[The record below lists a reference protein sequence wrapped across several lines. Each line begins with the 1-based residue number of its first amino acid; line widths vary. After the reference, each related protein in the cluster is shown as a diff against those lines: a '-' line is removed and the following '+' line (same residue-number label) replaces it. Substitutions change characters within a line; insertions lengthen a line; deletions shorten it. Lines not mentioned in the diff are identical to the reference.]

1 MSAIDYPVFY
11 DRAVAVQRHAQQRRL
26 LISRIISLVISVGI
40 SFAIWWF
47 FRDQL
52 GGLWWILLVGLVLP
66 VGQLVRTLVNL
77 RRAKQELTTVH
88 DGFVLGFGREG
99 LQVEDAF
106 LPWDAVGRLAAVPA
120 RGRRDRLVVEAAGA
134 PPHSV
139 PLDYL
144 TVMPATLDAG
154 VRALS
159 GGRCHVDFTALDL

>member
-1 MSAIDYPVFY
+1 MRD
-11 DRAVAVQRHAQQRRL
+11 
-26 LISRIISLVISVGI
+26 LVISVGI

-106 LPWDAVGRLAAVPA
+106 LPWDAGYDSTASADAADTGA
-120 RGRRDRLVVEAAGA
+120 DAAASDFGSA
-134 PPHSV
+134 
-139 PLDYL
+139 DFG
-144 TVMPATLDAG
+144 DAG
-154 VRALS
+154 
-159 GGRCHVDFTALDL
+159 FDLGF

>member
-1 MSAIDYPVFY
+1 MPPAHYHEAALARLAAQTLPHEDAAEARTPLTAAELAGYGIN
-11 DRAVAVQRHAQQRRL
+11 AVGVY
-26 LISRIISLVISVGI
+26 RI
-40 SFAIWWF
+40 
-47 FRDQL
+47 R
-52 GGLWWILLVGLVLP
+52 
-66 VGQLVRTLVNL
+66 
-77 RRAKQELTTVH
+77 
-88 DGFVLGFGREG
+88 

-120 RGRRDRLVVEAAGA
+120 RGRSDRLVVEAAGA
-134 PPHSV
+134 PPLSV